1 MYYIF
6 RLRTHHHIYMCIY
19 IYIYIYIY
27 ISVFIYICHVFDA
40 RQVNVVI
47 KKEKSLK
54 TTLVFLA
61 KLGAVVSF

>member
-1 MYYIF
+1 
-6 RLRTHHHIYMCIY
+6 MC

-54 TTLVFLA
+54 ATLVFLA